1 MLRKTLTAS
10 LLAAAALAPAAA
22 QAADGSAAHTARLG
36 GQPTMFQLDAHH
48 ATLEFAADRL
58 PRTATGA
65 VDARVQFSGGQ
76 RVAALKPVGRH
87 GTDIRYRATVTS
99 TANLRVGAKY
109 TVRIKLAGSPVV
121 TRLVKLHAPKGY

>member
-10 LLAAAALAPAAA
+10 LLAAAALTPAAA

-36 GQPTMFQLDAHH
+36 GQPTMFQVDAHH

-65 VDARVQFSGGQ
+65 VDARMQFAGGQ
-76 RVAALKPVGRH
+76 RVSALKPVGRH

-99 TANLRVGAKY
+99 TYDLRVGAKY
-109 TVRIKLAGSPVV
+109 TVRIRLAASPAVS
-121 TRLVKLHAPKGY
+121 RLVKLHAPKGY